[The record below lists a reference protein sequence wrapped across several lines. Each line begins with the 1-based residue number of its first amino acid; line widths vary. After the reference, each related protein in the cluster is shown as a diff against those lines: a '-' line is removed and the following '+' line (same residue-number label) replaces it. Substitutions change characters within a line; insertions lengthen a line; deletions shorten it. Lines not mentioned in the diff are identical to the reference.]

1 MKSLHGIRFAH
12 ISSGAVALAIAV
24 SLPASANPD
33 AGLAGASSDE
43 VKMVWP
49 VVGDPNVDPITFAV
63 SQRLKDDSVSQDVS
77 RSTVSALQSYYESAD
92 AAPLW
97 FHDDG
102 LTTRAREAKAELAL
116 ADNWGLETKAY
127 ALPTA
132 PSPDATADRKAD
144 FELKFGQ
151 AVLRYARHARQGR
164 VKPTSVTRI
173 NDFPGLSDDDIRD
186 MYQKLA
192 NAKDVRATLR
202 GFHPDYPEFK
212 RLRQALLKLRGVSE
226 QSAQI
231 ETGALPE
238 PDKKVARQPETG
250 SITLPRGE
258 ELTPGMQHKDI
269 VLLRQ
274 RLGVPADQ
282 GANSHYFDAPLV
294 TALEEFQREA
304 GLVATGR
311 LDQVTRSRLN
321 AALLPTE
328 EAVADGKAEASPET
342 TDANGS
348 HRDTRKIQLILNNME
363 RWRWLPD
370 DLGDLHVWN
379 NVPEYQTRVFK
390 GDKTVFSERIV
401 VGLPSWA
408 TPSFMAPM
416 KYIIF
421 RPSWGVPRGIK
432 SKELLPRLKKAQP
445 QSIFDFFSGSSGAS
459 AVLKAYNLTVY
470 RNGRVVDPSKI
481 KWNSSNIHNYSF
493 VQPPGGKNPLGIVK
507 FRFPNKHNVYM
518 HDTIEPELFAKSSRA
533 YSHGCIRVRNPVQ
546 LAEVLLHHDQGTA
559 ASSVRG
565 MARSG
570 RSVTLKEEI
579 PVYTTYMT
587 ARVDESGKI
596 RSYGD
601 IYGRDSRL
609 ARQLGR
615 SMRFDTPKIADD
627 KKAAPSTRSA
637 AVKKKKRKKKK
648 AAKYKR
654 SRVESTVHNA
664 ISGRYH

>member
-1 MKSLHGIRFAH
+1 MRSRYAMRHWA
-12 ISSGAVALAIAV
+12 ATWVTVVLAAAA
-24 SLPASANPD
+24 SLPAQADPAVSTDGTAEETK
-33 AGLAGASSDE
+33 L
-43 VKMVWP
+43 VWP
-49 VVGDPNVDPITFAV
+49 VVGDPNTHPVTFAV
-63 SQRLKDDSVSQDVS
+63 QQALKDDP
-77 RSTVSALQSYYESAD
+77 RSLSLSSSTATALQAYYRSSD
-92 AAPLW
+92 AEPVW
-97 FHDDG
+97 IGDQG
-102 LTTRAREAKAELAL
+102 LTARAEAAKAELAL
-116 ADNWGLETKAY
+116 ADHWGLEAKDY
-127 ALPTA
+127 ALPET
-132 PSPDATADRKAD
+132 PGATASAIEKAA

-151 AVLRYARHARQGR
+151 AVVRYARHARQGR
-164 VKPTSVTRI
+164 VSPTSVTRI
-173 NDFPGLSDDDIRD
+173 NDFPGLTADDVTE
-186 MYQKLA
+186 MYRTLGEA
-192 NAKDVRATLR
+192 ADVSAVLR
-202 GFHPDYPEFK
+202 GFHPSYPEFK

-226 QSAQI
+226 NATQI
-231 ETGALPE
+231 ETGALPT
-238 PDKKVARQPETG
+238 PDKNRDRQSETG
-250 SITLPRGE
+250 AVTLPRGE

-269 VLLRQ
+269 VLLRA

-282 GANSHYFDAPLV
+282 GANTHYFDAPLV
-294 TALEEFQREA
+294 TALEAFQREA

-311 LDQVTRSRLN
+311 LDQITRSRLN
-321 AALLPTE
+321 AALLP
-328 EAVADGKAEASPET
+328 AEAD
-342 TDANGS
+342 DANEVEATAN
-348 HRDTRKIQLILNNME
+348 RDAENGASRGDARKIQLILNNME

-432 SKELLPRLKKAQP
+432 AKELLPRLKKAQP

-470 RNGRVVDPSKI
+470 RNGQVVDPSKI
-481 KWNSSNIHNYSF
+481 NWNSSNIHNYSF

-546 LAEVLLHHDQGTA
+546 LAEVLLYHDQGTA

-570 RSVTLKEEI
+570 RSITLKNEI

-587 ARVDESGKI
+587 ARVDEDGNM
-596 RSYGD
+596 RTYGD
-601 IYGRDSRL
+601 IYGRDGRL
-609 ARQLGR
+609 ARQLGK
-615 SMRFDTPKIADD
+615 SMGFDQPKVAKDN
-627 KKAAPSTRSA
+627 ATSSTRRA

-648 AAKYKR
+648 SAAYKR
-654 SRVESTVHNA
+654 SRVESTVRNA